1 MPDIQIRSAD
11 ELPTGVSLQPVDFHN
26 LVNNASVQSGVIADQ
41 NEVSSLESADE
52 ILIKENSSGSL
63 RKIQWSNVA
72 AEVAADFVLTTSSV
86 DEGKSDFYENWDTP
100 DTAKSRLVTDGF
112 LPITKAATSEHPV
125 IDVMAY
131 GALGDNSGTVVA
143 QWLSGGTYDRGY
155 SNLAAIQ
162 ADYPW
167 VESLLDTIDFA
178 ACQKALDVAWQKIK
192 STYGKGENTAGGLQA
207 QSSSDSE
214 LDKSRTAR
222 AVTVLFPAGWY
233 KINKT
238 LIVPP
243 SCNVQ
248 GSGSGST
255 VIRYT
260 GDTFTSTGVKKTT
273 DYNDSITVG
282 SESETL
288 ARTLTKR
295 KWKYY
300 SDKTDYKVPLRIN
313 GMHAI
318 MLVRDELT
326 YTAANATTGIYHAV
340 GTVTAG
346 ASLSASTTFTV
357 DNASGYAEGATSIAY
372 DNGSTLSATTF
383 YAEGGSY
390 YTSTNDL
397 DASGTLTGG
406 TLTNPFSG
414 VYYEDGV
421 DDNEKFYSRQTL
433 TLASNTSQRIYPG
446 TKINFPNGVFVV
458 AANENT
464 NSSSLDGYV
473 ESGSIANTDVGTID
487 VYSQGYNPTGSEQA
501 ADESLAGNK
510 NRVRD
515 MDAGISGIQ
524 FSSYVEDNT
533 IGLWLPGFTH
543 ENNKYNDLAF
553 RGFNSFSSSDI
564 SGTPSNASKGMFGVM
579 LNSGSSNQTRTLGVD
594 LKFLANKFEACYVGL
609 LATGDSQGIIFNDNH
624 IRYSRF
630 GVRMNGLH
638 HTVSNNRFDGFTA
651 SGSGDDYIPHRIG
664 ETAVYLRYPV
674 GCIINGNSIEHQQ
687 RAVELYGTTN
697 VSVNGNSITV
707 PDPSGR
713 TGTSHDYT
721 QTHGF
726 VVHATAATYA
736 YAEDGDGDAYRH
748 NAGLLVT
755 GNNWKYNDYTPATY
769 SPLYVNDDSNKY
781 VYGSAYGNGSW
792 PTNVSIETLRTGSSD
807 FPNHSVRFVVD
818 ENKLNKVHAANNFTS
833 VGLASVGGYGE
844 LNPND
849 LYGIARG
856 TFNNDA
862 GDCIVLL
869 PNPKLGSSAYP
880 QLAGNEFYLSIYKNH
895 ASGGAMTIK
904 VKSGCKVTGL
914 SIAGGKLRVTTSL
927 SHGLE
932 AGDKFVLELVVNNG
946 TEADGTFNKIHTVST
961 TPTSSTVVDTTTSI
975 SGTINITQTGGYG
988 HMYFPQKMIGKG
1000 YLVSADTSTNGGGAT
1015 GLNDY
1020 VSVFDTADAAV
1031 GSSAQAIKTFSKCV
1045 LDVTAGSDGHWAI
1058 LE

>member
-11 ELPTGVSLQPVDFHN
+11 ELATGVSLQPADFHA
-26 LVNNASVQSGVIADQ
+26 LVNNASLQSGAIGDKTAITA
-41 NEVSSLESADE
+41 LEASDE
-52 ILIKENSSGSL
+52 LLIKQSGAL
-63 RKIQWSNVA
+63 KKISWSNVA
-72 AEVAADFVLTTSSV
+72 AEVASDFSLTTSSV
-86 DEGKSDFYENWDTP
+86 DEGKSDFYTNWDTP
-100 DTAKSRLVTDGF
+100 NTAKSRLVTDGF
-112 LPITKAATSEHPV
+112 LPISKAATSEHPV

-155 SNLAAIQ
+155 ATLAAIQ

-178 ACQKALDVAWQKIK
+178 ACQKALDVAWSKIK
-192 STYGKGENTAGGLQA
+192 ATYGLLEDTSASAVLLA
-207 QSSSDSE
+207 QSGSDTE
-214 LDKSRTAR
+214 HDKTRTAR
-222 AVTVLFPAGWY
+222 SVEVFFPTGWY
-233 KINKT
+233 KLNKT

-243 SCNVQ
+243 SCVVTGT
-248 GSGSGST
+248 GSGSS
-255 VIRYT
+255 VLRYI
-260 GDTFTSTGVKKTT
+260 GDKFNAAGEKKST
-273 DYNDSITVG
+273 DYSDSITVG

-288 ARTLTKR
+288 ARTLNGR

-300 SDKTDYKVPLRIN
+300 SDKTDYKVPSRLD

-318 MLVRDELT
+318 MLVRDELK
-326 YTAANATTGIYHAV
+326 YTTANVTTGIYHNV

-346 ASLSASTTFTV
+346 GSLPAATTFTV
-357 DNASGYAEGATSIAY
+357 NNGSGYAEGASSIVY

-390 YTSTNDL
+390 YTSTNAL
-397 DASGTLTGG
+397 AASGTLTGG

-414 VYYEDGV
+414 AYYEDGV
-421 DDNEKFYSRQTL
+421 DDNEKFYAQQSL
-433 TLASNTSQRIYPG
+433 TVSSTGQRIYPG
-446 TKINFPNGVFVV
+446 TKIDFPNGVFVV
-458 AANENT
+458 AANEAA
-464 NSSSLDGYV
+464 SSTALVGYV
-473 ESGSIANTDVGTID
+473 ESGSIASSDVGTID
-487 VYSQGYNPTGSEQA
+487 VYSQGYNPTGSEQG
-501 ADESLAGNK
+501 ADESAAAGK
-510 NRVRD
+510 NRVQD
-515 MDAGISGIQ
+515 MDGCIRDIG
-524 FSSYVEDNT
+524 FSSYAEDDT
-533 IGLWLPGFTH
+533 IGIWLAGFTH
-543 ENNKYNDLAF
+543 RNCKYTNLNF
-553 RGFNSFSSSDI
+553 RGYSSFTSSHI
-564 SGTPSNASKGMFGVM
+564 SGTPNDSSKGMFGIM
-579 LNSGSSNQTRTLGVD
+579 LNSGSANQSRTLGDD
-594 LKFLANKFEACYVGL
+594 LKITNNTFEACYAGAVI
-609 LATGDSQGIIFNDNH
+609 TGDSQGIVFSENHLKFN
-624 IRYSRF
+624 RF
-630 GVRMNGLH
+630 GVRFNGLH
-638 HTVSNNRFDGFTA
+638 HNIANNRFDGFTTA
-651 SGSGDDYIPHRIG
+651 TQTEAPHRIG
-664 ETAVYLRYPV
+664 ETAIYLRYPV

-697 VSVNGNSITV
+697 VSVNGNSVTV
-707 PDPSGR
+707 PDPAGR
-713 TGTSHDYT
+713 TGTVHDYT
-721 QTHGF
+721 QAHGF
-726 VVHATAATYA
+726 VVHATAVTYA

-818 ENKLNKVHAANNFTS
+818 ENKLNKVHTANNFTS
-833 VGLASVGGYGE
+833 IGLASAGGYGE

-862 GDCIVLL
+862 GNCIVLL

-880 QLAGNEFYLSIYKNH
+880 QLAGNEFYLSVYKNH
-895 ASGGAMTIK
+895 ASGGAMSIK

-914 SIAGGKLRVTTSL
+914 SIDGGKLRVTTSL
-927 SHGLE
+927 AHGLE

-946 TEADGTFNKIHTVST
+946 TEADGTFNKIHTVDT
-961 TPTSSTVVDTTTSI
+961 AESSTVVDTTTSI
-975 SGTINITQTGGYG
+975 SGTIDITQTGGYG
-988 HMYFPQKMIGKG
+988 HMYFPQKMLGKK
-1000 YLVSADTSTNGGGAT
+1000 YLTSIDTSTNGGIAT

-1020 VSVFDTADAAV
+1020 VAVYDTADAEV
-1031 GSSAQAIKTFSKCV
+1031 GTSAQAIKTFSKCV

>member
-1 MPDIQIRSAD
+1 MPDIQIRTAD
-11 ELPTGVSLQPVDFHN
+11 ELQTGVSLQPADFHN

-52 ILIKENSSGSL
+52 ILVKENSSGSL

-72 AEVAADFVLTTSSV
+72 AEVAADFSLTTSSV

-131 GALGDNSGTVVA
+131 GALADNTGTVVA
-143 QWLSGGTYDRGY
+143 QWLTGGTYDRGY

-167 VESLLDTIDFA
+167 VESLFDTIDFA

-192 STYGKGENTAGGLQA
+192 ATYGKGENTAGGLQA

-273 DYNDSITVG
+273 DYTDSITVG
-282 SESETL
+282 GTTYNLS
-288 ARTLTKR
+288 RTLNER

-313 GMHAI
+313 GMHSV

-357 DNASGYAEGATSIAY
+357 NNASGYAEGAGSIAY
-372 DNGSTLSATTF
+372 DGGSTLSATTF

-390 YTSTNDL
+390 YTSTNAL
-397 DASGTLTGG
+397 AASGTLTGG

-487 VYSQGYNPTGSEQA
+487 VYSQGYNPTGAEQA
-501 ADESLAGNK
+501 ADESLAANK

-524 FSSYVEDNT
+524 FNSYVEDNT

-594 LKFLANKFEACYVGL
+594 LKFSANKFEACYVGL
-609 LATGDSQGIIFNDNH
+609 LATGDSQGIIFSDNH
-624 IRYSRF
+624 VRYSRF

-726 VVHATAATYA
+726 VVHATAVTYA

-769 SPLYVNDDSNKY
+769 SPLYINGLTTNR

-792 PTNVSIETLRTGSSD
+792 PTNIAIETLRTDSASN
-807 FPNHSVRFVVD
+807 PNHSQHFVVD
-818 ENKLNKVHAANNFTS
+818 ENGLNKIHTVFTNK
-833 VGLASVGGYGE
+833 GLHTARNYG
-844 LNPND
+844 LLSIAD
-849 LYGIARG
+849 CYGIARG
-856 TFNNDA
+856 TITTTA
-862 GDCIVLL
+862 GDYIVIL
-869 PNPKLGSSAYP
+869 PNPKLNDAPTNPMLSGNKFDLSVASAGTMSDSDNTSIKIRTGSTITA
-880 QLAGNEFYLSIYKNH
+880 LAKV
-895 ASGGAMTIK
+895 GG
-904 VKSGCKVTGL
+904 GDNRLKVTTG
-914 SIAGGKLRVTTSL
+914 TM
-927 SHGLE
+927 HGLE
-932 AGDKFVLELVVNNG
+932 VGDKVDIIDVSNTGESS
-946 TEADGTFNKIHTVST
+946 GTFNAEHTVAVVDSST
-961 TPTSSTVVDTTTSI
+961 QFTVNTTISGAISAATSSGVM
-975 SGTINITQTGGYG
+975 GAALTQNG
-988 HMYFPQKMIGKG
+988 I
-1000 YLVSADTSTNGGGAT
+1000 TNGSTIGNEVQLYHGG
-1015 GLNDY
+1015 
-1020 VSVFDTADAAV
+1020 
-1031 GSSAQAIKTFSKCV
+1031 SAFALKTFSGIT
-1045 LDVTAGSDGHWAI
+1045 LDNIAGESGHYAI
-1058 LE
+1058 K